1 MYIHQ
6 NPDWPN
12 FSWDHKSALI
22 PLGKVRNLQG
32 RLLGKMENIGF
43 SLREEAL
50 LETLTNDIIKSNQI
64 EGVFLD
70 MDQVRSSIARQLGM
84 DISGLEP
91 SDRNVEGVVEMML
104 DATQRYDEPLTRERL
119 FDWHAALFPTGRSGM
134 SKITVANWRNDEQ
147 GPMQVVSGPM
157 GNEKVHYEAPG
168 AEILE
173 KEMAHFLKW
182 YNDDNPYSFNNEIIE
197 SVIKSGI
204 AHLWFVTI
212 HPFDDGNGR
221 IARALADM
229 QLAKAEKTSQRY
241 YSVSAQ
247 VELQKKDY
255 YKTLEKAQKGSLD
268 ITEWILWYLNCL
280 IDALNA
286 TEATLSKVLIK
297 AMFWKKH
304 VSTIMNERQHL
315 MINKMLD
322 DFYGKLNTSKWA
334 KITKTSQDTALRDIQ
349 DLLSKGILKKEPG
362 SGRSTSYTL
371 NLID

>member
-1 MYIHQ
+1 M
-6 NPDWPN
+6 N
-12 FSWDHKSALI
+12 
-22 PLGKVRNLQG
+22 
-32 RLLGKMENIGF
+32 
-43 SLREEAL
+43 
-50 LETLTNDIIKSNQI
+50 
-64 EGVFLD
+64 
-70 MDQVRSSIARQLGM
+70 
-84 DISGLEP
+84 
-91 SDRNVEGVVEMML
+91 
-104 DATQRYDEPLTRERL
+104 
-119 FDWHAALFPTGRSGM
+119 
-134 SKITVANWRNDEQ
+134 
-147 GPMQVVSGPM
+147 
-157 GNEKVHYEAPG
+157 
-168 AEILE
+168 
-173 KEMAHFLKW
+173 HFFKW
-182 YNDDNPYSFNNEIIE
+182 YNDDNPYSFNNEVIE
-197 SVIKSGI
+197 PVIKSGI

-247 VELQKKDY
+247 IELQKKDY
-255 YKTLEKAQKGSLD
+255 YKTLEKIQKGSLD
-268 ITEWILWYLNCL
+268 ITEWILWYLSCL

-349 DLLSKGILKKEPG
+349 DLLSKGILQKESG
-362 SGRSTSYTL
+362 GGRSTSYSL